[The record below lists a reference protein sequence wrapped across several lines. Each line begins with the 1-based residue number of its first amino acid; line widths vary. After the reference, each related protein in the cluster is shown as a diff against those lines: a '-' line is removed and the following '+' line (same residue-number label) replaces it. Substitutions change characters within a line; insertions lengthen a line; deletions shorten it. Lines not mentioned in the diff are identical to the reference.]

1 MKCFK
6 CRKEATH
13 HYNGK
18 VFCPDHFWKE
28 KYLKPDNKNLPILQN
43 PKAVGG
49 EV

>member
-13 HYNGK
+13 HFNGK
-18 VFCPDHFWKE
+18 VFCPDHFWRE
-28 KYLKPDNKNLPILQN
+28 KYLKDKNNLPRLQ
-43 PKAVGG
+43 KAKSAGG